1 MITNYNKY
9 GEVAI
14 NVAKTQGNP
23 EENWQKE
30 VKKCFFDSI
39 SSQKKSC
46 PKSAFLGLCE
56 AGFVKGIPEEKY
68 TRSIDNKAY
77 AIKAIDILRNNTKP
91 NYTPKNLWEK
101 VKKEL
106 LIVKKDHN
114 SQMDVVL
121 ALWENGYIIK
131 KKKSTYLIRH

>member
-1 MITNYNKY
+1 MTNYNQY

-14 NVAKTQGNP
+14 TVAKENGNP
-23 EENWQKE
+23 EDNWKAE
-30 VKKCFFDSI
+30 VKNAFPNSE

-56 AGFVKGIPEEKY
+56 EGFIKGISKGKY

-77 AIKAIDILRNNTKP
+77 AVKAIDILKQNTQ
-91 NYTPKNLWEK
+91 TTFSPKELWEK
-101 VKKEL
+101 LEL
-106 LIVKKDHN
+106 GDKRHN

-121 ALWENGYIIK
+121 ALWYEG
-131 KKKSTYLIRH
+131 LIEK